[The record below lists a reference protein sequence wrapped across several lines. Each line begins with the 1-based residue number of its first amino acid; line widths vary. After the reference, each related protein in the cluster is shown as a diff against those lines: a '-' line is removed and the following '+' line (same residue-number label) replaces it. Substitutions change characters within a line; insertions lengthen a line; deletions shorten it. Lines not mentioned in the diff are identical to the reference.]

1 MMSKRHIQTSVNNF
15 IHHKDEYL
23 FLLRAENKKVDA
35 GRLNSI
41 GGKVEPG
48 ENYLDC
54 VIRETE
60 EETGIKITPQDI
72 QFLGVVR
79 LEEGY
84 EEDWVMCFF
93 KTEVSSK
100 HVKHGTKTPEGEFLW
115 INKDKVLHSGYELV
129 DDLYY
134 SFEDII
140 KGDEIFFAN
149 AVLNDKQKVEKY
161 SVSKIPRK

>member
-1 MMSKRHIQTSVNNF
+1 MRHIQTSVNNF
-15 IHHKDEYL
+15 VHHGDEYL
-23 FLLRAENKKVDA
+23 FLLRNKDKKVDP

-60 EETGIKITPQDI
+60 EEMGMSISPSEV

-84 EEDWVMCFF
+84 DEDWVMCFF
-93 KTEVSSK
+93 KTEVKEK
-100 HVKHGTKTPEGEFLW
+100 HIQHGTKTSDGELLW
-115 INKDKVLHSGYELV
+115 IHKDKVLNSGYELV

-134 SFEDII
+134 SFEDIAR
-140 KGDEIFFAN
+140 GDEIFFAN
-149 AVLNDKQKVEKY
+149 AVLNDNQKVEKY
-161 SVSKIPRK
+161 SVSKIPRR